1 MKQRVSLVLSGGG
14 ARGIAHIGVIEELEK
29 EGFEIVSI
37 SGASMGALIGAI
49 YANGKLKEYKDW
61 LCTLKKMDV
70 YRLMDFTISK
80 QGFVKGNKIFKK
92 MTDFIGEST
101 FEDLPFPLTVN
112 ATNISL
118 NQEVVFD
125 SGRLDFALR
134 ASVAIPTVLT
144 PVKHNG
150 HILIDGGVINN
161 LPINNVKRFKNDIVV
176 AVDVTANPESL
187 RENTKPKLKMNY
199 FDIISKSIM
208 VLIEK
213 VSEHTIEIYQP
224 EIVIKIPN
232 DSANVLDFYKAKK
245 MINLG
250 KEKAKEE
257 IGKYLKSIEK

>member
-1 MKQRVSLVLSGGG
+1 MKQKVSLVLSGGG

-80 QGFVKGNKIFKK
+80 QGFVKGDKIFKK
-92 MTDFIGEST
+92 MTNYLGDST
-101 FEDLPFPLTVN
+101 FEDLSIPLSIS

-118 NQEVVFD
+118 NEEVVFK

-176 AVDVTANPESL
+176 AVDVTANPK
-187 RENTKPKLKMNY
+187 NAKPKLKMNY
-199 FDIISKSIM
+199 FDIIGKSIM

-213 VSEHTIEIYQP
+213 VSEHTIELYQP

-257 IGKYLKSIEK
+257 ISNYLKSIEK